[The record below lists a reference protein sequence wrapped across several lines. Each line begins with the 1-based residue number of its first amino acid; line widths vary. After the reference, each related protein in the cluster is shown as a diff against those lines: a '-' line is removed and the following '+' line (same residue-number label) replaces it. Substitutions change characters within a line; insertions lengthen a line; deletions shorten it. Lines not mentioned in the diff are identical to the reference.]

1 MKFGIHSPSWL
12 YPGNPFDGI
21 REKALRLEELGFA
34 WLSVMDHMM
43 QIPVHGPPDE
53 PFMEGWTTLSAL
65 AAVTS
70 KIRLATLVSSTS
82 YRNPALLAKM
92 AATVD
97 VISKGRLTLGIG
109 AGWFEDEY
117 QQYNWEFLPKP
128 ADRIHRLEDAIKLI
142 KAMWME
148 ERGDYRGRFYSVK
161 EAILQPKPIQKPH
174 PPILVGGAG
183 EQLTLRVVARHGNA
197 CNLIGSPQEV
207 RHKFDVLEQHCE
219 NEDRNYKDIE
229 KTALLNVLVARD
241 ESKLSA
247 RMAQL
252 DAGTHFRGHPL
263 TIPQA
268 ADLFGQYQQAG
279 VQLLIISIYRNDED
293 SLQAIAEMMG
303 NFS

>member
-12 YPGNPFDGI
+12 YPGNLFDGL

-34 WLSVMDHMM
+34 WLSVMDHMV

-70 KIRLATLVSSTS
+70 KIRLGTLVSSTS

-117 QQYNWEFLPKP
+117 LQYNWEFHQKP
-128 ADRIHRLEDAIKLI
+128 SERIQRLEDAVQLI

-148 ERGDYRGRFYSVK
+148 ERADYRGRFYSVK
-161 EAILQPKPIQKPH
+161 EAILQPKPIQQPH

-183 EQLTLRVVARHGNA
+183 EQLTLRVVARHANA

-207 RHKFDVLEQHCE
+207 RHKFDVLQQHCA
-219 NEDRNYKDIE
+219 NEGRNYSEIE
-229 KTALLNVLVARD
+229 KTALLNLLVAKD
-241 ESKLSA
+241 EAKLAA
-247 RMAQL
+247 RMKQL
-252 DAGTHFRGHPL
+252 DAETHFRGRPL